1 MVFPLIFH
9 LAMEVKSFGVS
20 ICLLWLLSQNAEA
33 IKYVLM
39 SVKWIFQV
47 VLYEGMKQLLRQPC
61 AQGFFTKCAYFLFVC
76 KIVCTFADV

>member
-9 LAMEVKSFGVS
+9 LAMEVKSFGGA
-20 ICLLWLLSQNAEA
+20 ICLLWFLSQNAEV

-47 VLYEGMKQLLRQPC
+47 APYEGMKQL
-61 AQGFFTKCAYFLFVC
+61 
-76 KIVCTFADV
+76 

>member
-1 MVFPLIFH
+1 MLSSFYCLQIAFECKYMVFPLIFH

-39 SVKWIFQV
+39 SVKWF
-47 VLYEGMKQLLRQPC
+47 LRV
-61 AQGFFTKCAYFLFVC
+61 AT
-76 KIVCTFADV
+76 

>member
-20 ICLLWLLSQNAEA
+20 ICLLWLLSQDAEA

-39 SVKWIFQV
+39 SVKWF
-47 VLYEGMKQLLRQPC
+47 LLV
-61 AQGFFTKCAYFLFVC
+61 AT
-76 KIVCTFADV
+76 

>member
-9 LAMEVKSFGVS
+9 LAMEVKSLGVS

-39 SVKWIFQV
+39 SVKWF
-47 VLYEGMKQLLRQPC
+47 LRV
-61 AQGFFTKCAYFLFVC
+61 AT
-76 KIVCTFADV
+76 